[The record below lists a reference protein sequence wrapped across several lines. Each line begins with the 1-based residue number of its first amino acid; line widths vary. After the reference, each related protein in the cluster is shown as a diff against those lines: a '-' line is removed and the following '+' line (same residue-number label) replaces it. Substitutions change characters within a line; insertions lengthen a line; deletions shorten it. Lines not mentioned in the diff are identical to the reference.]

1 MAQLLH
7 LESAS
12 PDLEISLYINSPGGS
27 YSTLTAIYDTMQ
39 YIQPPA
45 QYLADHRPQQ
55 GLGPLLAFPRAD
67 HGRTSHRGCL
77 PGCADDPPYGPGS
90 ANRSQSPL
98 AREVFSQLA

>member
-27 YSTLTAIYDTMQ
+27 YNTMQ